1 MSLHI
6 SVVAI
11 RGDHTGRAGDL
22 LRLFGYKAEDGPIEV
37 TGWDAAA
44 RHLGDHSCKAVY
56 FRGFAVS
63 GFVFGSS
70 RRSPDTG
77 AVLVVG

>member
-11 RGDHTGRAGDL
+11 RGDHIGRAGDL
-22 LRLFGYKAEDGPIEV
+22 LGLFGDETEDGPIEV

-44 RHLGDHSCKAVY
+44 GP
-56 FRGFAVS
+56 
-63 GFVFGSS
+63 
-70 RRSPDTG
+70 SPCLPTC
-77 AVLVVG
+77 LTPS